1 MNTAKVSTADP
12 RHWTDDYERLRRCK
26 DRHVTARGGLA
37 VLVHCGM
44 AAWLAILDVVPA
56 PPAPSHAAPHHAAPL
71 PGDVETRLVDILVA
85 ITTAHLAGTE
95 S

>member
-26 DRHVTARGGLA
+26 DRHVTTRGGLA

-56 PPAPSHAAPHHAAPL
+56 PPAPSHAAPL